1 MRIFQLMCTLGL
13 LFAMTSCGVY
23 SFTGASLSPDIKTL
37 SILSISDRS
46 GSGPAILGQTFT
58 NKAQQY
64 FQSNSSLTL
73 IPKSGDLQIEGNITS
88 YTLSPIAPTGTEVA
102 AKTRLTITVQIKF
115 TNLKDPDQDFDQ
127 SFSSYSDFN
136 QNQVLTPSVETTLIE
151 TISDQILLDIYQK
164 TVANW

>member
-1 MRIFQLMCTLGL
+1 MKIFQLMCMLGL
-13 LFAMTSCGVY
+13 LLATTSCGIY

-58 NKAQQY
+58 NKTQQY

-73 IPKSGDLQIEGNITS
+73 IPKSGDLQIEGNITG
-88 YTLSPIAPTGTEVA
+88 YTLSPIAPTGNDVA

-127 SFSSYSDFN
+127 SFSSYSDYN
-136 QNQVLTPSVETTLIE
+136 QTQVLTPAVETTLIE

>member
-1 MRIFQLMCTLGL
+1 MLGL
-13 LFAMTSCGVY
+13 LLATTSCGIY

-58 NKAQQY
+58 NKTQQY

-73 IPKSGDLQIEGNITS
+73 IPKSGDLQIEGNITG
-88 YTLSPIAPTGTEVA
+88 YTLSPIAPTGNDVA

-127 SFSSYSDFN
+127 SFSSYSDYN
-136 QNQVLTPSVETTLIE
+136 QTQVLTPAVETTLIE